1 MWVDEARAAAAA
13 SAAPPAVDAKIL
25 DQVRAVCKLLSENI
39 GSVLKLEEIK
49 KKSSD
54 LFEGLVGEQIARLD
68 AEGKSFQE
76 ILNMLHADAVAME
89 LRGAAPPEQ
98 ATAPRTDSLEASA
111 AESQVSNASQP
122 SQPVASVSGD
132 DAVLSEASAAKPG
145 ASSAAKP
152 LANAPTAPSSR
163 SCR

>member
-1 MWVDEARAAAAA
+1 
-13 SAAPPAVDAKIL
+13 
-25 DQVRAVCKLLSENI
+25 
-39 GSVLKLEEIK
+39 
-49 KKSSD
+49 
-54 LFEGLVGEQIARLD
+54 
-68 AEGKSFQE
+68 
-76 ILNMLHADAVAME
+76 MLHFDAAAME

-152 LANAPTAPSSR
+152 LAYAVFVWYNVGWLKTRFHKLGRHEKTLREDLLEAIEEKVLTWCCSASAAKSAKALDHSGRQSCAAAAAPAFG
-163 SCR
+163 